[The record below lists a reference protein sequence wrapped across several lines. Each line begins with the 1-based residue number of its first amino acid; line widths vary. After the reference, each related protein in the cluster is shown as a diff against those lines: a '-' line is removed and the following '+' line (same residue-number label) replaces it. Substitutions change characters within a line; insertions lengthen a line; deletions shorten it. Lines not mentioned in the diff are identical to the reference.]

1 MGRDFSGS
9 CTVTSRNSLL
19 HKGATKS
26 TYSERLDPEVVS
38 ECRRRELAAVID
50 GTLATANFG
59 EYPSVLKK
67 WLSSLSAA
75 QESPKTRPKRYEN
88 VVLGPEP
95 GTPERGRRG
104 FSTGWGI
111 LRSPYPAS
119 RITAPPDRV
128 RGPSS

>member
-104 FSTGWGI
+104 FSTGWQ
-111 LRSPYPAS
+111 AEVF
-119 RITAPPDRV
+119 RV
-128 RGPSS
+128 NVHAAM